1 MSSSSDVIQR
11 REGKAP
17 ADPLKTVPVDL
28 SQTAPA
34 GSPEPTA
41 TAAAGKTNTNMKKK
55 KKVRMTQE
63 QIDSFIRYQTVY
75 FPEDLVPRVSK
86 ERLAQTNLADQGNLP
101 VPMDQI
107 DDYIANIFRDI
118 NRMEA
123 RFMRERDRILND
135 YYTKGYAEEEI
146 TDDEEEEE
154 EGGVAP
160 ARAAAPAPPG
170 RRRFRPGVA
179 KQAGKIKKLN

>member
-1 MSSSSDVIQR
+1 MSSSPDMIQR

-17 ADPLKTVPVDL
+17 AETVPVAL
-28 SQTAPA
+28 SQAAPA

-41 TAAAGKTNTNMKKK
+41 AGKTNTKTKTTTKK

-63 QIDSFIRYQTVY
+63 QIDSYIRYQTDY
-75 FPEDLVPRVSK
+75 FPEDLFPKYSE
-86 ERLAQTNLADQGNLP
+86 ERLALANLADHSHLP

-107 DDYIANIFRDI
+107 HDYINNIFRDI

-123 RFMRERDRILND
+123 RFMQERDRILND
-135 YYTKGYAEEEI
+135 YYTKGYAEQEI
-146 TDDEEEEE
+146 TDDEEEG
-154 EGGVAP
+154 GGV
-160 ARAAAPAPPG
+160 APAPPG